1 MCNSCCITAVLMQL
15 VAHYHNKTDGLLCKL
30 TGPCERSGFRKKT
43 RGNTFG
49 FLEVKAGYQLD
60 SSAGVFVCVL

>member
-43 RGNTFG
+43 RGNSF
-49 FLEVKAGYQLD
+49 AG
-60 SSAGVFVCVL
+60 SNNCVVAGCSAALQAFCRV